1 MMKMQGKKTSAAVPT
16 FILPRIFSGSILI
29 PVPKKKKIEKK
40 KLFKYDHV
48 VIKGKIR

>member
-1 MMKMQGKKTSAAVPT
+1 MMIMQGKKTSAAVPT
-16 FILPRIFSGSILI
+16 FILPRMFSGSIWI
-29 PVPKKKKIEKK
+29 PVPKKKKLEK